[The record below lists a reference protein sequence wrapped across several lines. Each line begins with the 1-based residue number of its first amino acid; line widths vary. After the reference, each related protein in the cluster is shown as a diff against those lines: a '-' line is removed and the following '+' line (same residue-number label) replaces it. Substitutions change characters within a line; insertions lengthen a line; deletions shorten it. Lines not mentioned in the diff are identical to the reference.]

1 MLTSEITSTMR
12 RLVSSGR
19 HSSLQRLPAS
29 MWKMGKCRRLAAMAD
44 RQLLVSPRISSALG
58 WTCTIS
64 LQLAAMMLPTISP
77 RSAPTASR

>member
-1 MLTSEITSTMR
+1 MTSEITSTMR

-29 MWKMGKCRRLAAMAD
+29 MWKMGIWSLLAAMAD
-44 RQLLVSPRISSALG
+44 RQLLVSPRISSASG
-58 WTCTIS
+58 CTCTMS
-64 LQLAAMMLPTISP
+64 LYEAAMMLPTVSP